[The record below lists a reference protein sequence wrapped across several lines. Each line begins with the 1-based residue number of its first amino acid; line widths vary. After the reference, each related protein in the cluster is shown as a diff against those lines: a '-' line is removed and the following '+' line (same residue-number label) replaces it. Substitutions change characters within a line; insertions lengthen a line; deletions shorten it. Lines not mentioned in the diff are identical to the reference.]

1 MSASAPWLMATIA
14 MTAATPNTMPSM
26 VRMERN
32 PLRRSDRHATRSVMP
47 NTMIA
52 LLAVGLGLESCY
64 RTAWQ
69 DED

>member
-14 MTAATPNTMPSM
+14 MTAATPNTIPSM

-47 NTMIA
+47 NTPDIVVSV
-52 LLAVGLGLESCY
+52 AVY
-64 RTAWQ
+64 
-69 DED
+69 